1 MFFYLSLLHQEELE
15 KLKSNIKNVKEGGG
29 EENEEEVGCIRIYI
43 YIYSIEPL
51 LTDTHGHKL
60 KMLWLPRAR
69 YNYHEISVSAQ
80 PIRPP
85 ETQ

>member
-1 MFFYLSLLHQEELE
+1 MRKRWVAYVH
-15 KLKSNIKNVKEGGG
+15 
-29 EENEEEVGCIRIYI
+29 I